1 MISLS
6 YRLAWAELRITMA
19 KLLWHFDFELASPDE
34 DWSNKQRTYLI
45 WERLP
50 LMVKLKAR
58 ITKRPYI
65 RTHANEDTSIFGN
78 GARRGREVGQ
88 LCPRD

>member
-1 MISLS
+1 MEVLGWLLTLLP

-34 DWSNKQRTYLI
+34 DWWNKQRTYLI

-50 LMVKLKAR
+50 LMINLKS
-58 ITKRPYI
+58 
-65 RTHANEDTSIFGN
+65 RTA
-78 GARRGREVGQ
+78 
-88 LCPRD
+88 